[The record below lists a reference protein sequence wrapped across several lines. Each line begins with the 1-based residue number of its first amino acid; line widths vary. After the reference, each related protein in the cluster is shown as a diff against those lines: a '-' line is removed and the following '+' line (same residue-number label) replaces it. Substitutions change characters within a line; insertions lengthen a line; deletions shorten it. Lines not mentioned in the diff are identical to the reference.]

1 MKKFFTFA
9 AVIAIATLVSC
20 QKQQTEAEKK
30 AEVERQVQE
39 RLAAEHQAEQQQQL
53 QQRQADLD
61 AREKALA
68 EKQNAAAATPR
79 PRDRSESEPIASRG
93 RGPRESGPAAG
104 YSTFYTKLEPH
115 GAWLETSDYGYVWQP
130 REAESSRSWRPYT
143 NGRWV
148 YTDAGWTWISQEPF
162 GWATYHY
169 GRWTRLR
176 GIGWVWVPGDQ
187 WAPAW
192 VSWRKSD
199 DYVGWAPLPPEAR
212 FDQRTGI
219 HNWSDNYYDIGPD
232 QYSFV
237 PTREFG
243 AQRIESTIVPP
254 ERNVTIVN
262 QTTNVTNITYN
273 NMTVVNE
280 GPNYDEMRTQSR
292 EPMQRLRLERNASVD
307 VNVEAPRP
315 LVQGETVIVAAPVIS
330 VSQATERPRVV
341 RQNITQVT
349 VDLGWAAIGDHEAAK
364 KTRDKMKSEAAPP
377 SNAPSKKFIKA
388 AATTTAASQGSE
400 TPASS
405 TSVAT
410 TPLPSATMSATQA
423 PSAAAASTST
433 PEPKMTP
440 RRATSSEQ
448 SPTPATTSTPVS
460 PASPLPTAS
469 QRRGR
474 LLVPSATPAPQ
485 ATPSATPNS
494 PTASDS
500 ISSTAIPAPSATGM
514 SDASKPGATRGKF
527 KSQAQRFNPRKIEPM
542 GAPSPSPTVTSTSL
556 PNAVST
562 PSLSPGE
569 RLTKQEKKE
578 LTREERKELKRE
590 RNEAAGASATT
601 ATSAAT
607 TPEPSAMPERNPQKI
622 QSEAQKFSPRKIE
635 PMGSASRPS
644 TVTSTS
650 TPDGAAAPPSAPGE
664 KLTKQ
669 ERKEQKREARK
680 ELKREHSEAGQQGET
695 ASPSPSSTPE

>member
-1 MKKFFTFA
+1 MRKKRGLIIAMKKLFVFP
-9 AVIAIATLVSC
+9 AVIAVAALISC
-20 QKQQTEAEKK
+20 QKQQTEAEKN

-53 QQRQADLD
+53 SQRQADLD

-68 EKQNAAAATPR
+68 EKEKSAAATPARRSR
-79 PRDRSESEPIASRG
+79 PESEPIASRP

-148 YTDAGWTWISQEPF
+148 YTDAGWTWISEEPF

-176 GIGWVWVPGDQ
+176 GIGWVWVPGEQ

-192 VSWRKSD
+192 VSWRKSN

-212 FDQRTGI
+212 FDQHTGI

-232 QYSFV
+232 QYCFV

-254 ERNVTIVN
+254 ERNVAIVN
-262 QTTNVTNITYN
+262 QTINVTNITYN
-273 NMTVVNE
+273 NTTVVNE
-280 GPNYDEMRTQSR
+280 GPNYDEVRTQSR
-292 EPMQRLRLERNASVD
+292 EPMQRFRLERNLSVD

-315 LVQGETVIVAAPVIS
+315 LVQGETVIVAAPVIAAPVAS
-330 VSQATERPRVV
+330 ERPPTVK
-341 RQNITQVT
+341 QNITQVT

-364 KTRDKMKSEAAPP
+364 QARDKMKSEATPP
-377 SNAPSKKFIKA
+377 SNVPSKKFVKTSATLSTSPQA
-388 AATTTAASQGSE
+388 AESS
-400 TPASS
+400 PAS
-405 TSVAT
+405 TSMPAT
-410 TPLPSATMSATQA
+410 PVPSATMSATQA
-423 PSAAAASTST
+423 PTAAATST
-433 PEPKMTP
+433 PESTTTP
-440 RRATSSEQ
+440 RRATPFEQ

-460 PASPLPTAS
+460 SASALPTAS

-474 LLVPSATPAPQ
+474 LLVPSATPAPRM
-485 ATPSATPNS
+485 TPSATPKPVAS
-494 PTASDS
+494 SAPTPTDT
-500 ISSTAIPAPSATGM
+500 ISSTQIPAPPASPTSTGAAM
-514 SDASKPGATRGKF
+514 QERSPQGKF
-527 KSQAQRFNPRKIEPM
+527 KSQAQ
-542 GAPSPSPTVTSTSL
+542 
-556 PNAVST
+556 
-562 PSLSPGE
+562 
-569 RLTKQEKKE
+569 
-578 LTREERKELKRE
+578 
-590 RNEAAGASATT
+590 
-601 ATSAAT
+601 
-607 TPEPSAMPERNPQKI
+607 
-622 QSEAQKFSPRKIE
+622 KFQPRKIE
-635 PMGSASRPS
+635 PMGSPTQSP

-650 TPDGAAAPPSAPGE
+650 SPDAASPLSSSPGE

-669 ERKEQKREARK
+669 ERKEQKREEKK
-680 ELKREHSEAGQQGET
+680 ELKRERRQATQQGEA
-695 ASPSPSSTPE
+695 ASPSPSATP